1 MTSERTRPEK
11 MYKRFL
17 FNKSYK
23 VNDILNNLKTLTLH
37 SKNYS
42 DYVDNYY
49 LNTQEICYKEPDQEV
64 YPILKNKDYI
74 SLQKQSNVFDY
85 HDKKKKFI
93 KDNLISPNL
102 KKNDDNSEK
111 KKRNLTLT
119 TFEGNKTYNLF
130 FKNIKLPKLRNKLD
144 NTSEFILCDLL
155 FKEEYYNDL
164 VYREELIFHRK
175 KYYINLLKQR
185 LKQLKSSK
193 ENRLNITT
201 DLQHKFYTE
210 KFGRIELNLSSI
222 KIEVKNVTNPKNR
235 IYNFDIPFDYVPL
248 FFMGTFQDIKQLL
261 LEFLKY
267 NTSIGEY
274 NKKNYISF
282 NTDYLSQKI
291 FNQIDDEG
299 NIISFINNLKID
311 QDSNIKNDIP
321 KMFEISNEQMI
332 KYLKGEEEIKKCYN
346 YNIINDE
353 YYKKNENRNSI
364 IFKSSVKKFEF
375 FWVNQIG
382 KYSIKI
388 TMPNILLRFIHM
400 RKFVNQFI
408 DKELLIYLLDKNFVN
423 WDYYVL
429 HYLFSIKY
437 FRFFIQNILSKNKS
451 ESKNKSITE
460 TFFGNFELKKIGDQE
475 FFSMKNQYNTS
486 LNNSMTDIEYSFII
500 TDRNTNKNYLFKIF
514 SYIIYVYYEK
524 YFGDENI
531 YKFQLNFNQM
541 KVMFLR
547 NKKENLENF
556 ILKLLYIDSRAR
568 KMYLDYSYFLIFN
581 DFSIKEIEEYF
592 DQMDLK
598 YNENF
603 NNKER
608 LNLIHIFITK
618 PHFEI
623 IELKENENNDETI
636 LWNYC
641 RKEISDELLSQLIEN
656 DINDWPDIIYNN
668 NINYHQ
674 IFIDYNHLH
683 EFKTSKT
690 FSPIAKKSTVKSK
703 KSVFADRLS
712 ALNLGVLKKK

>member
-17 FNKSYK
+17 FNNSYK

-42 DYVDNYY
+42 DYVDNYH
-49 LNTQEICYKEPDQEV
+49 LNTQEICYKEPDQDV

-85 HDKKKKFI
+85 HDKKKSI
-93 KDNLISPNL
+93 L
-102 KKNDDNSEK
+102 KKNLFYPNIKKNDEK
-111 KKRNLTLT
+111 SDKKHKRNLTLT
-119 TFEGNKTYNLF
+119 TSECKNSFNLF
-130 FKNIKLPKLRNKLD
+130 FKNIKLPNIRDKLD
-144 NTSEFILCDLL
+144 NTSEFILCNLL
-155 FKEEYYNDL
+155 FKEEYYKDL

-175 KYYINLLKQR
+175 KHYIKLLQQR
-185 LKQLKSSK
+185 LKQLKTSK

-222 KIEVKNVTNPKNR
+222 KIELKNITNPKNR
-235 IYNFDIPFDYVPL
+235 GYNFDIPFDYVPL
-248 FFMGTFQDIKQLL
+248 FFMSTFQDIKQLL

-267 NTSIGEY
+267 NIVYENHT
-274 NKKNYISF
+274 KKNFISF
-282 NTDYLSQKI
+282 NIDYLSNKI
-291 FNQIDDEG
+291 FNQIDSEG

-311 QDSNIKNDIP
+311 QDSNIKKDIP
-321 KMFEISNEQMI
+321 NMFEVSNEQMI
-332 KYLKGEEEIKKCYN
+332 KYLKGEEEITYIQN
-346 YNIINDE
+346 YNIINDD
-353 YYKKNENRNSI
+353 YYKNSEKRNCI
-364 IFKSSVKKFEF
+364 IFKSSVKRFEF
-375 FWVNQIG
+375 FWINQIG

-388 TMPNILLRFIHM
+388 TMPNILLRFIHIK
-400 RKFVNQFI
+400 KFVNQYI

-524 YFGDENI
+524 FFGDNI
-531 YKFQLNFNQM
+531 YKFQLNFHQM
-541 KVMFLR
+541 KVMYLR

-556 ILKLLYIDSRAR
+556 ILKLLYIDSKAR
-568 KMYLDYSYFLIFN
+568 IMKLDYSYFLIFN
-581 DFSIKEIEEYF
+581 NYTIKEIEEYF

-598 YNENF
+598 YNGNF

-608 LNLIHIFITK
+608 YDLIQIFITK

-623 IELKENENNDETI
+623 IELKENEDNDEKI

-641 RKEISDELLSQLIEN
+641 RKEIPDDLLSKLITN
-656 DINDWPDIIYNN
+656 NINDWAEIIYND

-674 IFIDYNHLH
+674 IFIEHNHLH